1 MAIEKC
7 MRRLCG
13 PIRSGSLRQC
23 MTKCWPDHKHDDDH
37 DLGLCWYH
45 MHSIWYS
52 TNAVLLSPSWFW
64 ACPCPQWPGLG
75 RHAGALGWGFHDA
88 AHLQSIAESSSRDI
102 PSAYH
107 HCPVW
112 CWDRAEHSRLRDV
125 RSVTRAPSWN
135 AHPIGDAMIVPVE
148 PRNNE

>member
-1 MAIEKC
+1 

-23 MTKCWPDHKHDDDH
+23 RTPNAGQTTSMMMTTTWDSAGTN
-37 DLGLCWYH
+37 L
-45 MHSIWYS
+45 HSIWYS

-88 AHLQSIAESSSRDI
+88 AHLQSVAESSSRDI

-112 CWDRAEHSRLRDV
+112 CWDRAEHSRLRDM